1 MNAPDETFEWT
12 VSPDEARTRLD
23 RFLAD
28 RRELGTRS
36 QVQRLIAERRV
47 QVDGRAAKAA
57 VLLRSGQ
64 MVRVERPRAVLPSLR
79 PQAMELDVL
88 YEDDF
93 LLVINKPAGLVV
105 HPAPGHADDT
115 LVNALLH
122 RWGGATRGFE
132 PSRLGI
138 VHRLD
143 KDTSGVLAVAKDPTT
158 LERLG
163 TQFSRRQVE
172 KQYVALT
179 HGRIRSAGA
188 EIRQPIRR
196 HPVERKRMAV
206 RAGGRSAVTRYEVI
220 ARFRDVTFVRAYPET
235 GRTHQI
241 RVHLASIGHPI
252 VADAIYGR
260 ARRTQLPIRR
270 QALHAERLRFQH
282 PRLDTVLTISAP
294 LAADFSA
301 TLEHLRSDE
310 RYAGRA

>member
-1 MNAPDETFEWT
+1 MNGRDEIFEWT
-12 VSPDEARTRLD
+12 VSREEARTRVD
-23 RFLAD
+23 RFLSS

-36 QVQRLIAERRV
+36 QVQRLMAEQRV
-47 QVDGRAAKAA
+47 RVDGRIVKAA
-57 VLLRSGQ
+57 ALLRCGQ
-64 MVRVERPRAVLPSLR
+64 VVRVERPLAVLPALR
-79 PQAMELDVL
+79 PRAMDLDVL
-88 YEDDF
+88 FEDDF

-122 RWGGATRGFE
+122 RWGGAAAGFE

-143 KDTSGVLAVAKDPTT
+143 KDTSGALVVAKDPTT

-163 TQFSRRQVE
+163 AQFSRRRVE

-179 HGRIRSAGA
+179 HGRVRSAEA
-188 EIRQPIRR
+188 EIRQPISR

-206 RAGGRSAVTRYEVI
+206 RPGGRMAITRYEVI
-220 ARFRDVTFVRAYPET
+220 ERFQDVTFVRAFPET

-241 RVHLASIGHPI
+241 RVHFASIGHPI
-252 VADAIYGR
+252 LADLTYGR

-270 QALHAERLRFQH
+270 QALHAERLGFQH
-282 PRLDTVLTISAP
+282 PRLDRFVSVSAP
-294 LAADFSA
+294 LAADFA
-301 TLEHLRSDE
+301 MALEHLRAVSGSE
-310 RYAGRA
+310 K